1 MSLDQPMLVV
11 LLLEGLEGGLQL
23 LDGIEG
29 SDPEQVFLQRPY
41 EALCASVAFW
51 GADKRR

>member
-11 LLLEGLEGGLQL
+11 ILLELLKGGLQL

-29 SDPEQVFLQRPY
+29 PDPEQVFLQRPY
-41 EALCASVAFW
+41 EALGASVAFW
-51 GADKRR
+51 GADKGR